1 MLVKKTK
8 AGKYSLLLRWHER
21 DGIWGALANF
31 LETESVKLMGLKGK
45 SETEVMRNLY
55 YAVHNELM
63 LNKDWHLHENADKRI
78 LVSPA
83 EAIALMWM
91 LRNYD
96 SDIILL
102 RIKSDLHKLL
112 S

>member
-1 MLVKKTK
+1 MVAKKTK

-31 LETESVKLMGLKGK
+31 LESESVKLMGNNSKT
-45 SETEVMRNLY
+45 ETEVMRRLY

-63 LNKDWHLHENADKRI
+63 LKKDWQLNHHADKRV
-78 LVSPA
+78 LLSLA

-91 LRNYD
+91 LRHYD
-96 SDIILL
+96 ENVILL
-102 RIKSDLHKLL
+102 RIKSELHKLL